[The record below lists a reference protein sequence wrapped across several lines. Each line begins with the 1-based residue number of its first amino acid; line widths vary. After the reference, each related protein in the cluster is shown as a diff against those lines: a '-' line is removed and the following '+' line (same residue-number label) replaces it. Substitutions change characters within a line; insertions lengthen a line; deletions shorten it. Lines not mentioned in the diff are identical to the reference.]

1 MIKNF
6 SRARLQTKISASV
19 PREQMIM
26 LNYEVDHVVVLGQ
39 NNLIISLKCYGRQ
52 VQSPT
57 DTHQIIH

>member
-6 SRARLQTKISASV
+6 TRARLPTKISARV

-26 LNYEVDHVVVLGQ
+26 LNYEVGHVVVLGQ
-39 NNLIISLKCYGRQ
+39 NNLILSLKCYGRQ

-57 DTHQIIH
+57 DTHEIIH